1 MRNQRILGI
10 APKCGRLTT
19 TGWLL
24 DLLVHQV
31 LNKRV
36 LSLFLHLGFR
46 SNNELNGH
54 LAPLGKLNLRLHGLI
69 FRLTLRVRL
78 LLPLRLLLLFLV
90 QCIVTDPL
98 DPFLTRTKILLT
110 RHLAARP

>member
-1 MRNQRILGI
+1 MGNQCILGI

-19 TGWLL
+19 TRWLL

-31 LNKRV
+31 LNERI
-36 LSLFLHLGFR
+36 LSLFLHLGFG

-54 LAPLGKLNLRLHGLI
+54 LASLGKLNLRLHRLI
-69 FRLTLRVRL
+69 FRLTLRIRL
-78 LLPLRLLLLFLV
+78 LLPLGVLLLFLV
-90 QCIVTDPL
+90 QRIVTDPL
-98 DPFLTRTKILLT
+98 HTFLTRTKILLT